1 MQDSRGNARLKTL
14 QEYALLTAAVEII
27 VVGIYFFKFPNNFAF
42 GGVSG
47 LSTVVSRLTG
57 ISASMFTN
65 IANYALLAVGLVFLG
80 RSVGVRTIYATV
92 VMSVNLALLERFL
105 PLSAPLTQEPLLELF
120 FAVACPAV
128 GSAILFNISASSGG
142 TDIIALILKKYTSI
156 HIGTALLFVDLA
168 SVVLAFFVF
177 GPATGLYSLLGLLGK
192 SMGIDGVIESLNRR
206 KCFTIVC
213 DDPDGICDFII
224 GTLHRS
230 ATVFKA
236 QGAFSHQ
243 PKTVVMTA
251 MTPHQAILLRNFI
264 RQHERGAFIQ
274 ITNSSEIIG
283 KGFLAG

>member
-14 QEYALLTAAVEII
+14 REYALLTAAVEII

-213 DDPDGICDFII
+213 DDPDGICGFII